1 MKNNGYKYKLI
12 VYAGGEYVTDE
23 YEYPV
28 TNLKEAA
35 KKAEELR
42 QEYDNGDYCDVRI
55 DCLPYKD
62 DIHHPSGDYRV
73 WQRNFPYYSPLVQK
87 RGPKA
92 AASGPGL
99 IMTNSLR
106 GV

>member
-28 TNLKEAA
+28 ANLKEAA

-42 QEYDNGDYCDVRI
+42 LEYDNGDYCDVRI

-73 WQRNFPYYSPLVQK
+73 WQRDIDGLTYWMWMKV
-87 RGPKA
+87 
-92 AASGPGL
+92 SGYMHTRMYTYL
-99 IMTNSLR
+99 KKM
-106 GV
+106 

>member
-73 WQRNFPYYSPLVQK
+73 WQRDID
-87 RGPKA
+87 
-92 AASGPGL
+92 GL
-99 IMTNSLR
+99 IYWMWMKVSDYMHTRMYTYLKKM
-106 GV
+106 